1 MTVVDSHTVSGW
13 SVVTIMYTIGEFAA
27 IGRISVRM
35 LRHYDAIGL
44 LPPARVDDR
53 SGYRYYS
60 DTQLADLL
68 LIVELRQLGI
78 GLDAIAAVLASADP
92 RPALSAALRQRRT
105 ELQTAIADDRTRL
118 ERLERRLRILEG
130 TEIMST
136 PVEYRPLEALTVY
149 AVSDTAPGMGPEF
162 VGPMVGPLI
171 DSLDRALEAAG
182 RPLLAPSVFW
192 YEARDDERLEVHIS
206 YPAETPPRAGDGYDI
221 VELPAVP
228 LAATLRHHGDMTG
241 IGDSWMALTEQLVD
255 DGYRIVGPTRE
266 VYLQA
271 TGHIPGPDWITE
283 LQAPVERAA

>member
-1 MTVVDSHTVSGW
+1 
-13 SVVTIMYTIGEFAA
+13 MYTIGEFAA

-44 LPPARVDDR
+44 LPPSRVDER

-60 DTQLADLL
+60 DTQLGDLL

-92 RPALSAALRQRRT
+92 RPALTAALRQRRA
-105 ELQTAIADDRTRL
+105 ELEAGIADDRTRL
-118 ERLERRLRILEG
+118 DRLERRLRILEG
-130 TEIMST
+130 TETMST

-149 AVSDTAPGMGPEF
+149 AVSGTAPGMGPEL

-171 DSLDRALEAAG
+171 GSLDQALEAAG
-182 RPLLAPSVFW
+182 RPILAPSVFW

-206 YPAETPPRAGDGYDI
+206 YPAETPPQPGEGYEV

-228 LAATLRHHGDMTG
+228 LAATVRHVGDMSG
-241 IGDSWMALTEQLVD
+241 IGDSWMALTERLVE

-266 VYLQA
+266 VYVQA
-271 TGHIPGPDWITE
+271 TGHAPGPDWITE
-283 LQAPVERAA
+283 LQAPVERAS

>member
-1 MTVVDSHTVSGW
+1 MAS
-13 SVVTIMYTIGEFAA
+13 IMYTIGEFAA
-27 IGRISVRM
+27 IGRISARM

-44 LPPARVDDR
+44 LPPARVDEY

-60 DTQLADLL
+60 DAQLADLL

-92 RPALSAALRQRRT
+92 RPALSAALRQRRV
-105 ELQTAIADDRTRL
+105 ELEAGIADDRSRL

-136 PVEYRPLEALTVY
+136 PVEYRPLEAVTVY
-149 AVSDTAPGMGPEF
+149 AVSGTAPGMGPEL

-171 DSLDRALEAAG
+171 GSLDQALEAAG
-182 RPLLAPSVFW
+182 RPLLEPSVFW

-206 YPAETPPRAGDGYDI
+206 YPAETPPQPGEGYEV

-228 LAATLRHHGDMTG
+228 LAATLLHHGDMSG
-241 IGDSWMALTEQLVD
+241 IGDSWMALTERLVA

-271 TGHIPGPDWITE
+271 SGHTPGADWITE
-283 LQAPVERAA
+283 LQAPVSPTS

>member
-1 MTVVDSHTVSGW
+1 
-13 SVVTIMYTIGEFAA
+13 VVTIMYTIGEFAA

-44 LPPARVDDR
+44 LPPARVDER

-60 DTQLADLL
+60 DAQLARLL

-92 RPALSAALRQRRT
+92 HPALRAALRQRRA
-105 ELQTAIADDRTRL
+105 ELEAGIADDRTRL
-118 ERLERRLRILEG
+118 DRLERRLRILEG
-130 TEIMST
+130 TETMST

-149 AVSDTAPGMGPEF
+149 AVSGTAPGMGPEL

-171 DSLDRALEAAG
+171 GSLDTALEAAG
-182 RPLLAPSVFW
+182 RPILEPSVFW
-192 YEARDDERLEVHIS
+192 YEAREDERLEVHIS
-206 YPAETPPRAGDGYDI
+206 YPAETPPQPGEGYEV

-228 LAATLRHHGDMTG
+228 LAATLRHNGDMSG
-241 IGDSWMALTEQLVD
+241 IGDSWMALTERLVA

-266 VYLQA
+266 VYVQA
-271 TGHIPGPDWITE
+271 TGHTPGPDWITE
-283 LQAPVERAA
+283 LQAPVERAS